1 MFKKILFAVVIVLA
15 LSYCN
20 SKSPTPTTDTDVA
33 TAFIR
38 NTLDNNFNEATQY
51 LLPDDINLQYFDA
64 AKKQFTQQPIDVI
77 AKYKAADII
86 IYNIKNE
93 NDSTTLVSYSNS
105 YKKDTTNLKLKKN
118 LGKWQ
123 VDLKYTFTNN

>member
-1 MFKKILFAVVIVLA
+1 MFKKVLFAVMIVLA

-20 SKSPTPTTDTDVA
+20 SKSTTPTTDTDVA

-38 NTLDNNFNEATQY
+38 NTLDNNFNEAGQY

-64 AKKQFTQQPIDVI
+64 SKKQFTQQPKDIL

-93 NDSTTLVSYSNS
+93 NDSITLVSYSNS

-123 VDLKYTFTNN
+123 IDLKYTFTNN